1 LRPRAVLI
9 TGASTGIGAACATF
23 LAESGYQVYAGYRS
37 LPATPTAERITPV
50 LLDVCS
56 TADWQAVA
64 ALIAKH
70 EPEAGLYALINNA
83 GIGLGG
89 PIEYLP
95 LERFRSQF
103 EVNYFAVIQGIQ
115 TCLPL
120 LRQGTP
126 GRIVNMSSVNGKITT
141 PFLSPYC
148 SSKFAL
154 ESLTEALRLELW
166 PWQIYCSLIEPG
178 VIRTPIF
185 QKSRLLFSALK
196 QDLPPQALER
206 YADVFAS
213 FERALDRI
221 GTKGTAPEVVAQ
233 VVGRVLSAQR
243 PRLRYGVGKDAKIAL
258 LLRKLLP
265 DALIEKMLLKF
276 SVVRK
281 TRSS

>member
-1 LRPRAVLI
+1 LRPQAVLI
-9 TGASTGIGAACATF
+9 TGASTGIGAACATY
-23 LAESGYQVYAGYRS
+23 LAERGYHVYAGMRT
-37 LPATPTAERITPV
+37 LPENPSAERITPV

-56 TADWQAVA
+56 AADWQAVT
-64 ALIAKH
+64 ALIAEH
-70 EPEAGLYALINNA
+70 EPEQGLYALINNA

-95 LERFRSQF
+95 IERFRSQF

-115 TCLPL
+115 ACLPL
-120 LRQGTP
+120 LRKGTP

-185 QKSRLLFSALK
+185 QKSRVLFSALK
-196 QDLPPQALER
+196 QELPPQALER

-233 VVGRVLSAQR
+233 VVAKALQTPV
-243 PRLRYGVGKDAKIAL
+243 PKLRYGAGTDAKIAL

-265 DALIEKMLLKF
+265 DLLIEKMLLKF

-281 TRSS
+281 AK